1 MNDEPLSQAID
12 PIDLTAAQVVAVNG
26 ALKPKRKRKA
36 SPKPQQEA
44 KPRKAR
50 KTVDPLLA
58 EQQASKA
65 SATPHIASLTEGVQP
80 FEARPAVVS
89 PDAAGPSHH
98 DREARYI
105 ASVFDPNTAPRPDL
119 APPAPS
125 KWWQRFVAPFV
136 AVERGVVS
144 EGDDALVIAPAPVFA
159 DLSRGD
165 VQAIGVIVAGVLAL
179 GVMLAVW

>member
-44 KPRKAR
+44 RPRKAR
-50 KTVDPLLA
+50 KVDPLLA
-58 EQQASKA
+58 EQASKA
-65 SATPHIASLTEGVQP
+65 SATPHIASLTEGAQP